1 MKTLIGC
8 IGLRGH
14 NVDAIN
20 RRRRQTK
27 SVRMLF
33 LIAAVVAA
41 CAPAPIAVPTIVP
54 SGTSPSALPRG
65 GASTPPT
72 ASATPRQ
79 ASPSLRPCVEG
90 DIAAQFVRWG
100 AAAGSYGGSFRIQA
114 VADDCA
120 VPARPEARVLDEGGA
135 ELPVLH
141 ERAADDS
148 WMPVRGTV
156 GTGATFV
163 SVLWSNHGG
172 EPAYECARRS
182 APATALVLDFAM
194 TRITLAFPVDR
205 RPVLCASP
213 PEHIFVEVI
222 AR

>member
-8 IGLRGH
+8 VGLRGH

-54 SGTSPSALPRG
+54 SGTSPSALPRD

-90 DIAAQFVRWG
+90 DIAAQFVGWG

-114 VADDCA
+114 VLASCA
-120 VPARPEARVLDEGGA
+120 VPPRPEARVLDEGCSD
-135 ELPVLH
+135 LPVMPH
-141 ERAADDS
+141 APADDQC
-148 WMPVRGTV
+148 M
-156 GTGATFV
+156 A
-163 SVLWSNHGG
+163 
-172 EPAYECARRS
+172 
-182 APATALVLDFAM
+182 
-194 TRITLAFPVDR
+194 
-205 RPVLCASP
+205 
-213 PEHIFVEVI
+213 
-222 AR
+222 

>member
-8 IGLRGH
+8 VGLRGH

-54 SGTSPSALPRG
+54 SGTSPSALPRD

-120 VPARPEARVLDEGGA
+120 VPARPVARVLDEGGG

-141 ERAADDS
+141 ERVADDS
-148 WMPVRGTV
+148 WMLTEVNPPTSARVVVR
-156 GTGATFV
+156 
-163 SVLWSNHGG
+163 L
-172 EPAYECARRS
+172 P
-182 APATALVLDFAM
+182 
-194 TRITLAFPVDR
+194 
-205 RPVLCASP
+205 RPSYSTS
-213 PEHIFVEVI
+213 
-222 AR
+222 R